1 MKTLLVTLLLLAA
14 PGLKFDKTVHDF
26 GTVFTTDGPQSCEF
40 TVSNTS
46 DEAVSILAVVS
57 SCGCTDVQWPRESI
71 PPGGT
76 GKISVTY
83 SNDDGP
89 YPFDK
94 VLTVYISSEK
104 KPVILHV
111 KGVVKKK

>member
-1 MKTLLVTLLLLAA
+1 MLITLLLLASQ
-14 PGLKFDKTVHDF
+14 GLQFNKTVHDF
-26 GTVFTTDGPQSCEF
+26 GTITVSDGPQTCEF
-40 TVSNTS
+40 TVTNTS
-46 DEAVSILAVVS
+46 EEPVSILAVVS
-57 SCGCTDVQWPRESI
+57 SCGCTDVQWPKESI
-71 PPGGT
+71 PAGKQ

-94 VLTVYISSEK
+94 VLTVYISGGK